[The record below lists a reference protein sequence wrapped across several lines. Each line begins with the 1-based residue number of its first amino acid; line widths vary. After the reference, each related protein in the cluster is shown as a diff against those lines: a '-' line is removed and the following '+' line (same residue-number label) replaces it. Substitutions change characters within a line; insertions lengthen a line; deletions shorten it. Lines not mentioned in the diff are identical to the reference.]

1 MSKSFGERLR
11 ELRELAGLTQQQL
24 ATRAGLS
31 LSNLAQT
38 EQGLKGDPKAK
49 TAIALAEALNM
60 SVYDLIGEITVGGG
74 QCMRLTLNSDGQ
86 LNAEQISMSDIPG
99 RRAEKEEE
107 ASIRI
112 NEAWMQVANLA
123 APVLHRG
130 CGAVVACVRDGKI
143 QIWREGRKSTGTN
156 RR

>member
-1 MSKSFGERLR
+1 MSCVPLNFLWVPNPQQLSLNARMGFPIDKLSSKRYSPSDIFCSEGIMSKSFGERLR

-60 SVYDLIGEITVGGG
+60 SVYDLIGEITVGG
-74 QCMRLTLNSDGQ
+74 
-86 LNAEQISMSDIPG
+86 
-99 RRAEKEEE
+99 
-107 ASIRI
+107 
-112 NEAWMQVANLA
+112 
-123 APVLHRG
+123 
-130 CGAVVACVRDGKI
+130 
-143 QIWREGRKSTGTN
+143 
-156 RR
+156 